1 MSQFLVLMNHHGF
14 SLFKASGYVTAYYG
28 KYLNRYSGD
37 HVPSGWSRWAG
48 LVRNS
53 RYYNYT
59 LNIDGKL
66 EHHGDRYETD
76 YLPDL
81 ITNKTLALIRE
92 MEDSSSPFMA
102 VLGEFL
108 FCGCINNYML
118 ILTLT
123 YEIFEGYP
131 APHGPEDSAP
141 QHQMLF
147 LNTTTHHTPAYDH
160 APNPD
165 KQWILRHTERM
176 LPVHRRSV

>member
-1 MSQFLVLMNHHGF
+1 MNHGF
-14 SLFKASGYVTAYYG
+14 PLFKASGYVTAYYG

-37 HVPSGWSRWAG
+37 HVPAGWSRWAG

-92 MEDSSSPFMA
+92 MEYSSSPFMA
-102 VLGEFL
+102 VLGEFVWSVCDYL
-108 FCGCINNYML
+108 FNIFTKYSKATL
-118 ILTLT
+118 LLTDPRT
-123 YEIFEGYP
+123 ARP
-131 APHGPEDSAP
+131 S
-141 QHQMLF
+141 
-147 LNTTTHHTPAYDH
+147 T
-160 APNPD
+160 
-165 KQWILRHTERM
+165 
-176 LPVHRRSV
+176 RSCS

>member
-1 MSQFLVLMNHHGF
+1 M
-14 SLFKASGYVTAYYG
+14 TAYYG

-37 HVPSGWSRWAG
+37 HVPAGWSRWAG

-141 QHQMLF
+141 QHQKLF
-147 LNTTTHHTPAYDH
+147 LNTTTHHTPGTMG
-160 APNPD
+160 
-165 KQWILRHTERM
+165 LRRLFFPAQVCSIQFARDVEFSIFAEAER
-176 LPVHRRSV
+176 LV

>member
-1 MSQFLVLMNHHGF
+1 MPSCLKRFTPI
-14 SLFKASGYVTAYYG
+14 KASGYVTAYYG

-37 HVPSGWSRWAG
+37 HVPAGWSRWAG

-92 MEDSSSPFMA
+92 MEYSSSPFMA
-102 VLGEFL
+102 VLGEFVWSVKYV
-108 FCGCINNYML
+108 IIYS
-118 ILTLT
+118 
-123 YEIFEGYP
+123 IFLRNIRRLPCSSRTRGQR
-131 APHGPEDSAP
+131 ASAP
-141 QHQMLF
+141 KAVPEH
-147 LNTTTHHTPAYDH
+147 YDPPH
-160 APNPD
+160 PR
-165 KQWILRHTERM
+165 L
-176 LPVHRRSV
+176 